1 MVFDRAT
8 DVTTPSDFLPGQD
21 ILLHLRD
28 RGSHGGS
35 RQPRLLARFG
45 KRRLPGK
52 ARLGPARRGRRQ
64 YRNSYRRE
72 DCSTTGR
79 A

>member
-28 RGSHGGS
+28 RGSHVGS

-52 ARLGPARRGRRQ
+52 ARLVQQGVVGDSTE
-64 YRNSYRRE
+64 NS
-72 DCSTTGR
+72 
-79 A
+79 